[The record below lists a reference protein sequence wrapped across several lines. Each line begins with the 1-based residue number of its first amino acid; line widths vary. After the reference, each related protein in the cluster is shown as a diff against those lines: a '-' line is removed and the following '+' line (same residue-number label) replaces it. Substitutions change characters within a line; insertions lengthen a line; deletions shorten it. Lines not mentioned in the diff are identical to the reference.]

1 MRERSAKMLLVF
13 RRTGN
18 RRYAVVA
25 KRAEMPDVE
34 MDPAPGYNQLI
45 PHDLMHLVVEAK
57 LGLARGIFGQLA
69 AGAGTFRL
77 RVKSDESSRDVARLR
92 KRMMKRGEKTMR
104 QGLDDCL
111 QSERATY
118 ICWQAWLARSRA
130 TEQRKTARTMSD
142 QAQQVRG
149 VAGAKENRSLNERK
163 MNEIFSHLDE
173 LSSCWSQLKV
183 GQSMTVRW
191 PDLKVWT
198 DSDSAQAAET
208 V

>member
-1 MRERSAKMLLVF
+1 MLLVF
-13 RRTGN
+13 RRTGD

-34 MDPAPGYNQLI
+34 MDPAPGYNSLI

-57 LGLARGIFGQLA
+57 LGLTHGIFGQLA

-77 RVKSDESSRDVARLR
+77 RVRSDESSRNVARLR
-92 KRMMKRGEKTMR
+92 KRLRQRGEKTMR
-104 QGLDDCL
+104 NGRDDCL

-118 ICWQAWLARSRA
+118 ICWQAWLARSA
-130 TEQRKTARTMSD
+130 STEQRKVGRTMSG

-149 VAGAKENRSLNERK
+149 VAGARGNLLFNEK
-163 MNEIFSHLDE
+163 TMNEIFEHLDE
-173 LSSCWSQLKV
+173 LSACWSQLKV

-191 PDLKVWT
+191 PDLKL
-198 DSDSAQAAET
+198 SDM

>member
-1 MRERSAKMLLVF
+1 MLLVF

-118 ICWQAWLARSRA
+118 ICWQAWLARSRG

-149 VAGAKENRSLNERK
+149 VAGTKENRSLNERK